1 MEGDKGQIGIGPE
14 VGYEEIEMG
23 SVEKVFE
30 KLDWNGGVGFCLLKV
45 IEVGER
51 MEYL

>member
-1 MEGDKGQIGIGPE
+1 M
-14 VGYEEIEMG
+14 
-23 SVEKVFE
+23 EKVFE

-51 MEYL
+51 IEYSV